1 MTLKQYLARGHMSG
15 SQLAKAVGV
24 TRSAVSLWRKGAPV
38 TRYEHVV
45 AIVRATGGLVAEAD
59 LTGKRRAA

>member
-1 MTLKQYLARGHMSG
+1 MTLKQYLARGHMTG
-15 SQLAKAVGV
+15 AALAKAVGV

-38 TRYEHVV
+38 TRHEHVR
-45 AIVRATGGLVAEAD
+45 AIERATGGMVSEAE